1 MHLVWSDDVNT
12 VELFFFFRTDKNK
25 TTPKVG
31 KTVDRSQQ
39 LPAPYKRLVDGR
51 DLSKTNYQ
59 RMNGQTTIWLNK
71 LLQLNCDTVTIDGS
85 KCTNDISN
93 LHS

>member
-39 LPAPYKRLVDGR
+39 LPAPYKRLTD
-51 DLSKTNYQ
+51 DLKQIWPTVQ
-59 RMNGQTTIWLNK
+59 RQPGYYNEKRRIERSHERLESSRANGK
-71 LLQLNCDTVTIDGS
+71 
-85 KCTNDISN
+85 
-93 LHS
+93 